1 MQTQINVGN
10 NPDDFYKLAYENRRC
25 IFLGT
30 DDSCQVYSDRPSV
43 CRTNAVLGEASQC
56 SPQNDGGEVQT
67 IRLVK
72 TEQADM
78 AIIGSFLMSKESGTL
93 PHMVG
98 QILMK
103 GDKQS
108 PVKNIKVLKKPIF
121 KDIDL

>member
-1 MQTQINVGN
+1 M
-10 NPDDFYKLAYENRRC
+10 
-25 IFLGT
+25 
-30 DDSCQVYSDRPSV
+30 
-43 CRTNAVLGEASQC
+43 
-56 SPQNDGGEVQT
+56 QT